1 MKDMLGKSGFDVIGD
16 VHGHAAELTILFKR
30 MGYQETNGVL
40 RHPEGR
46 RVVFLGDFID
56 RGPEIRRTLE
66 IVRGMVE
73 AGSALAVMGN
83 HELNAL
89 HYTMPDP
96 VLREEDGGPK
106 WLRSHSESH
115 RRQFEE
121 TVRQLGADLDVWLAW
136 IRTLPVWMKTFDS
149 EGVELRFVHAAWME
163 TKMRRLWEEPTDSGE
178 LRFTGPFEAP
188 VLTQAGLVDFGRRK
202 DPVSGKPALGWKYK
216 EKFRSSSF
224 MPKTKRPPRSSS
236 TTSISVFSPKAKSSA
251 KRFSTTASRSARPTS
266 RRPCTSA
273 TARPRTDHRACRPLS
288 AFLVMRAG

>member
-216 EKFRSSSF
+216 EKFLTG
-224 MPKTKRPPRSSS
+224 PEKGLP
-236 TTSISVFSPKAKSSA
+236 
-251 KRFSTTASRSARPTS
+251 
-266 RRPCTSA
+266 
-273 TARPRTDHRACRPLS
+273 
-288 AFLVMRAG
+288 AGVS

>member
-1 MKDMLGKSGFDVIGD
+1 
-16 VHGHAAELTILFKR
+16 

-46 RVVFLGDFID
+46 CVVFLGDFID

-89 HYTMPDP
+89 HYTTPDP

-136 IRTLPVWMKTFDS
+136 IRTLPV
-149 EGVELRFVHAAWME
+149 
-163 TKMRRLWEEPTDSGE
+163 
-178 LRFTGPFEAP
+178 
-188 VLTQAGLVDFGRRK
+188 
-202 DPVSGKPALGWKYK
+202 
-216 EKFRSSSF
+216 
-224 MPKTKRPPRSSS
+224 
-236 TTSISVFSPKAKSSA
+236 
-251 KRFSTTASRSARPTS
+251 
-266 RRPCTSA
+266 
-273 TARPRTDHRACRPLS
+273 
-288 AFLVMRAG
+288 

>member
-16 VHGHAAELTILFKR
+16 VHGHAAELTILLKR

-121 TVRQLGADLDVWLAW
+121 TVRQLGADLEV
-136 IRTLPVWMKTFDS
+136 PS
-149 EGVELRFVHAAWME
+149 
-163 TKMRRLWEEPTDSGE
+163 
-178 LRFTGPFEAP
+178 FTM
-188 VLTQAGLVDFGRRK
+188 T
-202 DPVSGKPALGWKYK
+202 
-216 EKFRSSSF
+216 
-224 MPKTKRPPRSSS
+224 
-236 TTSISVFSPKAKSSA
+236 
-251 KRFSTTASRSARPTS
+251 
-266 RRPCTSA
+266 
-273 TARPRTDHRACRPLS
+273 
-288 AFLVMRAG
+288 

>member
-16 VHGHAAELTILFKR
+16 VHGHAAELTILLKR

-73 AGSALAVMGN
+73 AGSALVVMGN

-89 HYTMPDP
+89 HYTTPDP

-115 RRQFEE
+115 
-121 TVRQLGADLDVWLAW
+121 
-136 IRTLPVWMKTFDS
+136 
-149 EGVELRFVHAAWME
+149 
-163 TKMRRLWEEPTDSGE
+163 
-178 LRFTGPFEAP
+178 
-188 VLTQAGLVDFGRRK
+188 
-202 DPVSGKPALGWKYK
+202 
-216 EKFRSSSF
+216 
-224 MPKTKRPPRSSS
+224 PK
-236 TTSISVFSPKAKSSA
+236 
-251 KRFSTTASRSARPTS
+251 SRSKRS
-266 RRPCTSA
+266 RYSSENDVLIEKSVKY
-273 TARPRTDHRACRPLS
+273 TDFFLLS
-288 AFLVMRAG
+288 IVYV